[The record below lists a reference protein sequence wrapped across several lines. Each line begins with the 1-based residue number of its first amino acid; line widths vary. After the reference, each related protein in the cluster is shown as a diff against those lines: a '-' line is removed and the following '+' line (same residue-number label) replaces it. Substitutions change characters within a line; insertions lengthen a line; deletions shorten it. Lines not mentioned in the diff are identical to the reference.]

1 MRRAHGFTPER
12 LRKEIPVLQ
21 ACKPITLSTAYRPP
35 FNWTALLQFLH
46 GRATPQEWVFED
58 AYHRLMNGCVAASS
72 PEAIAAIG
80 MPLKR
85 ATTIWMLGDMV
96 QSGALHL
103 DERDPQLF
111 LRTAR
116 GHTRHWTMDS

>member
-1 MRRAHGFTPER
+1 MRRLVDRIGVTPAN
-12 LRKEIPVLQ
+12 IAV
-21 ACKPITLSTAYRPP
+21 
-35 FNWTALLQFLH
+35 
-46 GRATPQEWVFED
+46 
-58 AYHRLMNGCVAASS
+58 SS

-96 QSGALHL
+96 QSGVLHL